1 MDSRLVTREQ
11 FDELVD
17 QAAAVL
23 PEWVE
28 AAMKDVAIMVEDLPP
43 PDDATPGLLLGRYH
57 GVPLAKRGFR
67 YPGSMPDIISLYRI
81 NILTV
86 CRDIDQVAERIS
98 QVLLHEIG
106 HAMGLSEGRL
116 RELGVG

>member
-1 MDSRLVTREQ
+1 MDSRLVSREQ

-17 QAAAVL
+17 QAADAL
-23 PEWVE
+23 PEWVS
-28 AAMKDVAIMVEDLPP
+28 AAMTDVAIMVEDLPP
-43 PDDATPGLLLGRYH
+43 PDDRTPGLLLGRYH

-67 YPGSMPDIISLYRI
+67 YPGSMPDMISLYRI

-86 CRDIDQVAERIS
+86 CRTIDQVAERIE

-106 HAMGLSEGRL
+106 HAMGLSEARL

>member
-1 MDSRLVTREQ
+1 VDSTLVSRGQ

-17 QAAAVL
+17 QAVATL

-43 PDDATPGLLLGRYH
+43 PDDTTPGLLLGRYH

-86 CRDIDQVAERIS
+86 CRNIDQVAERIN

-106 HAMGLSEGRL
+106 HAMGLSESRL